1 MKFCPICKK
10 MYIGADNICVECNK
24 QYKEIVDI
32 NEPVM
37 LCVVGG
43 LERNM
48 ITGALNDAGIPFT
61 EQTYGAP
68 GVANEVVTGYD
79 AKLLNI
85 SIIVPYSAVPKAYE
99 IAQSVG
105 VADESMEQFV
115 ECANADV
122 EKIRAEIS
130 QTEDVKM
137 SAAKRTTIKVISAI
151 LFLALVGLVVWGT
164 DYITDFIKN
173 LFGGN

>member
-1 MKFCPICKK
+1 MKYCPICKK
-10 MYIGADNICVECNK
+10 LYNSDLEKCSECK
-24 QYKEIVDI
+24 KACKDIKDI
-32 NEPVM
+32 NEPVL

-48 ITGALNDAGIPFT
+48 ICGALSDNDIPYL
-61 EQTYGAP
+61 EETYGSG

-85 SIIVPYSAVPKAYE
+85 SILVPYSALPKAYG

-105 VADESMEQFV
+105 VADETMSDMIVQV
-115 ECANADV
+115 ENDIEDYKKNLGAD
-122 EKIRAEIS
+122 
-130 QTEDVKM
+130 DDKM
-137 SAAKRTTIKVISAI
+137 SRAKRTTVKIVTAI
-151 LFLALVGLVVWGT
+151 LFFLLIAGVVWGV
-164 DYITDFIKN
+164 DYLVEFIKN

>member
-10 MYIGADNICVECNK
+10 MHIGEDTICVECNK
-24 QYKEIVDI
+24 QYKDIVDI

-43 LERNM
+43 IERNA
-48 ITGALNDAGIPFT
+48 IIGALKDAGIPFS

-85 SIIVPYSAVPKAYE
+85 SIIVPYSAIPKAYE

-105 VADESMEQFV
+105 VVDESMEAYV
-115 ECANADV
+115 KCANADI
-122 EKIRAEIS
+122 EKYKAENLEN
-130 QTEDVKM
+130 QDTKM
-137 SAAKRTTIKVISAI
+137 SSAKRTTIKVITAL
-151 LFLALVGLVVWGT
+151 LFLALIALVVWGT